1 MYQDIS
7 NDVTEIEVFI
17 CYVIVSPIITIAGI
31 VTNVINIVV
40 YSKHAVRESINVT
53 FLTLAITDLAG
64 LVCCVWYGIGV
75 NPLLSSRT
83 DLSFNS
89 VEVTYLTGAYPRILF
104 TKMTCWIT
112 VYVSLERCYCI
123 VVPLHVKTMITPR
136 RTAWTLAGLY
146 AVGIIT
152 SFPVFYSGSLFLEW
166 KTDPLSNR
174 TVLGM
179 GMSTYYAEVAT
190 VSVVSV
196 ASLFLTSFVIIILTT
211 VVLAAVLNKKSKWR
225 QRSGNYGKNRSKYIG
240 NRDITLSKTIVLLS
254 SVLIVSYLPYTVNCL
269 LMAVLDGFDL
279 YGKYNNLFI
288 VMWSISWL
296 FETLNSTSSIFIYYS
311 MSTKYRETFLLLFG
325 NTSCSTA
332 KQYSV

>member
-40 YSKHAVRESINVT
+40 YSKHGVRESINVT

-64 LVCCVWYGIGV
+64 LVCCVWYGISV

-123 VVPLHVKTMITPR
+123 VVPLHVKTMIRPR

-179 GMSTYYAEVAT
+179 GMSEYYAEVAT

-211 VVLAAVLNKKSKWR
+211 VVLTAVLNKKSKWR

-296 FETLNSTSSIFIYYS
+296 FETLNSTSSIFLPI
-311 MSTKYRETFLLLFG
+311 
-325 NTSCSTA
+325 
-332 KQYSV
+332 V